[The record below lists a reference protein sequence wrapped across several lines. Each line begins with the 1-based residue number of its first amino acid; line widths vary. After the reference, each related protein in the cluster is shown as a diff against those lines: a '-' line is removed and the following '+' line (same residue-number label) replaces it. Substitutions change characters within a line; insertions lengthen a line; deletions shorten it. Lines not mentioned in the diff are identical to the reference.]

1 MIGAGTSKMK
11 ARAFKY
17 TKPDPNNAP
26 VSNGKATNGP
36 AETLS
41 QSPAT
46 RQENGSAEVGKNGHM
61 DQAVSVERIIRQPF
75 EPNPEQ
81 LPVLPKVQSLYF
93 RLLFIMY
100 TCIRL

>member
-36 AETLS
+36 AEPLS

-46 RQENGSAEVGKNGHM
+46 RPENGSEEVEKDGHM
-61 DQAVSVERIIRQPF
+61 DEAVRVERIIRQPF

-81 LPVLPKVQSLYF
+81 LPVLPKVCTIYVGLQFFYVG
-93 RLLFIMY
+93 
-100 TCIRL
+100 IRL